1 MPSRWPVHGGKSRSD
16 PRFARSPFLLSCRI
30 GHPACLKI
38 LMLTSPALDF
48 ADRFDI
54 AAASSAGGDALE
66 NQDNFLLVDAGG
78 RAVFLEGQ
86 HLHEV
91 QLEGWPAGH
100 VRVAVLDGMGGHG
113 QGRQAAEAVVAGLL
127 AMPACTNLPTLCAWL
142 DALHSRLQSDF
153 AQAAAGPA
161 EPPRRPGTTLTLLEL
176 PPHEAPL
183 LYHVGDS
190 RLYELRAGAIAALTV
205 DHVPATAF
213 AMAGVLGAEEWWQ
226 QVHGEHRS
234 QIAQAFLLGNAFAD
248 GAVLGDE
255 LFPLDRDRLP
265 PFLRHLPDRRALAL
279 RLDASYLLASDG
291 FWACAAPAP
300 WVASW
305 PGLLA
310 GKRDAQGMVAA
321 LFDAMA
327 QQPPA
332 GLHVD
337 NLTAIMIRPLPRRDG
352 ADDTY
357 A

>member
-1 MPSRWPVHGGKSRSD
+1 
-16 PRFARSPFLLSCRI
+16 
-30 GHPACLKI
+30 
-38 LMLTSPALDF
+38 MLTSPPLDF

-54 AAASSAGGDALE
+54 AAASAAGSAALE
-66 NQDNFLLVDAGG
+66 NQDNFLVVDARG

-91 QLEGWPAGH
+91 QLDGWPAGH

-113 QGRQAAEAVVAGLL
+113 QGREAAEAVVAGLL
-127 AMPACTNLPTLCAWL
+127 AMPAGTNLPPLCAWL
-142 DALHSRLQSDF
+142 HALHSRLQAGF
-153 AQAAAGPA
+153 GEQAAGAG
-161 EPPRRPGTTLTLLEL
+161 EVGRRPGTTLTLLEL
-176 PPHEAPL
+176 PPVEAPL

-190 RLYELRAGAIAALTV
+190 RLYEIRGGGVAALTV

-248 GAVLGDE
+248 ASVLGDD
-255 LFPLDRDRLP
+255 LYPLDRERLP

-279 RLDASYLLASDG
+279 RLDATYVLASDG
-291 FWACAAPAP
+291 FWACAAPGP

-310 GKRDAQGMVAA
+310 KQVDARGMLEA
-321 LFDAMA
+321 LFAAMENA
-327 QQPPA
+327 PPS
-332 GLHVD
+332 GLHID

-352 ADDTY
+352 MDDTY